1 MAVAVGVSA
10 YADHQRQQAIER
22 ITELLE
28 LLHESKLFDERNAL
42 DGCRGAI
49 TKATALL
56 LDKGRIGV
64 SLGLDSAVHEIDK
77 AIAAASRRLKEWQAA
92 LEQVSHGRVELG
104 RLRDKFKG
112 IGGQGGEFQT
122 QLELAMLAIALKRR
136 VIVIQAVDHAQ
147 MDNANQFESFVS
159 ALQDDSRD
167 VDELELGIAS
177 VLRGLSSLELSRRG
191 GIRDLVLTPGEV
203 DDLLQSAYR
212 LRALGERL
220 EAGGPQPDVAID
232 IVRSGDGSVV
242 VLPARPAA

>member
-1 MAVAVGVSA
+1 MKSIRRLQPRA
-10 YADHQRQQAIER
+10 AD
-22 ITELLE
+22 
-28 LLHESKLFDERNAL
+28 SKNGKRHLTS
-42 DGCRGAI
+42 CRM
-49 TKATALL
+49 
-56 LDKGRIGV
+56 
-64 SLGLDSAVHEIDK
+64 
-77 AIAAASRRLKEWQAA
+77 AASNSAGSRQVQRHRGSGRR
-92 LEQVSHGRVELG
+92 
-104 RLRDKFKG
+104 
-112 IGGQGGEFQT
+112 IQT
-122 QLELAMLAIALKRR
+122 ELELAVLAIALKRR

-147 MDNANQFESFVS
+147 LDKANQFESFVS

-177 VLRGLSSLELSRRG
+177 VLQRLSSLELSRRG

-242 VLPARPAA
+242 VLPARPAARFVHSVGGIRTLVQPRTTQRAAAKLGFCGWRVSDR